1 MSREDYRAAYD
12 DDADNVRG
20 GPTGERVDLLAAL
33 GAAVD
38 RARRASRDPIT
49 RPLDYVRCAC
59 GGNARDGHVCQ
70 EATER
75 LREYVESL
83 VEKAVGKPFTLPAGG
98 SNHSG
103 VITGVSSPSTFAE
116 AFAAAPASCPGC
128 ERARSVAVGLQGE
141 VERLTA
147 MLAQVAALAPDLLLA
162 AFSTEPEV
170 AE

>member
-38 RARRASRDPIT
+38 RAPGVAAARAPDVVER
-49 RPLDYVRCAC
+49 A
-59 GGNARDGHVCQ
+59 GNWI
-70 EATER
+70 
-75 LREYVESL
+75 
-83 VEKAVGKPFTLPAGG
+83 PA
-98 SNHSG
+98 SA
-103 VITGVSSPSTFAE
+103 TFAE